1 MTDKVIMTSFLKVAW
16 EELSE
21 QELDRARGSYIAFT
35 TSLEEGA
42 TREQF
47 RALMDPMLAIQDV
60 IIGLKDLKT
69 A

>member
-1 MTDKVIMTSFLKVAW
+1 MASFLKSAW

-21 QELDRARGSYIAFT
+21 QELDRSRGSFIAFT

-47 RALMDPMLAIQDV
+47 RALMDPMLAMQDV
-60 IIGLKDLKT
+60 IIGLKDLKIM
-69 A
+69 